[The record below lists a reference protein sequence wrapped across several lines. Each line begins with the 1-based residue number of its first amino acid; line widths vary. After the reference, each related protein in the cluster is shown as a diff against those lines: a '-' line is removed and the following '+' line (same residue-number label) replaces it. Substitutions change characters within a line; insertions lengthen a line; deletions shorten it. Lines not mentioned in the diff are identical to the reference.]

1 MRKRARSK
9 RSPKIN
15 LSYPFSFPPDPL
27 FFSVLRKESLLIAM
41 PPGVRMETT
50 NANFPQPDHD
60 SWCSLSRMERQMR
73 NKFAVIVPGLA
84 VLLMFCAWSPAYAQ
98 GKNQK
103 ENHGTRDHR
112 TRDHA
117 RQSLE
122 SAPCFGDT
130 MPGCGGEVRP
140 ITEKDS
146 DLNQRVIPPYLLST
160 QPPPIR
166 DDEPTLLIP
175 DVETLSSLKGY
186 SLEPSPTSK
195 PHRKPKTDSTV
206 PAE

>member
-1 MRKRARSK
+1 
-9 RSPKIN
+9 
-15 LSYPFSFPPDPL
+15 
-27 FFSVLRKESLLIAM
+27 M
-41 PPGVRMETT
+41 PPGVSMETT
-50 NANFPQPDHD
+50 NANLFQPGHD
-60 SWCSLSRMERQMR
+60 SWRSLSRMERQMR
-73 NKFAVIVPGLA
+73 NKFAGIVPGLA

-103 ENHGTRDHR
+103 EDHR

-130 MPGCGGEVRP
+130 MPGCGGEIHP

-146 DLNQRVIPPYLLST
+146 DLNQRVIPPHLLST

-166 DDEPTLLIP
+166 DDESTLVPP

-186 SLEPSPTSK
+186 SLERSPTSK